1 MGLALEECLKKKT
14 LERNSLALEK
24 SSVMHSNGLG
34 LLFWPQRCAL
44 LCQQP
49 SRKMDMVRRG
59 RNKETV
65 KKKKS
70 RVILEQ
76 PQKNVKGMH
85 ISYCVCVY
93 FLQVTHSHQN
103 QEFQFFS
110 GEKTDRIIFID

>member
-1 MGLALEECLKKKT
+1 
-14 LERNSLALEK
+14 
-24 SSVMHSNGLG
+24 
-34 LLFWPQRCAL
+34 
-44 LCQQP
+44 
-49 SRKMDMVRRG
+49 MVRRE

-76 PQKNVKGMH
+76 PQKNVKGIH

-93 FLQVTHSHQN
+93 SLELTHSRRN

-110 GEKTDRIIFID
+110 GEQTDRIIFID